1 VEVIQDSGQ
10 RTEFETG
17 AVRDMANGKG
27 KMIYMPW
34 IAILR
39 TSKRYEE
46 GAEKYGPYNYTK
58 GIPVSS
64 FLDSAMRH
72 IAEYLAGMNDE
83 DHLAAASFNINGAML
98 MEETMPSMVD
108 IPNRSGKNTFPY
120 KDKRTE
126 E

>member
-1 VEVIQDSGQ
+1 
-10 RTEFETG
+10 
-17 AVRDMANGKG
+17 
-27 KMIYMPW
+27 
-34 IAILR
+34 
-39 TSKRYEE
+39 
-46 GAEKYGPYNYTK
+46 
-58 GIPVSS
+58 
-64 FLDSAMRH
+64 MRH